1 MGGKFMERSEALSL
15 LKQVSVVCK
24 DLDGSSVS
32 LVNPE
37 VQAGASTGYMIH
49 ITNPIDAHEL
59 ECLKAILEKNHLA
72 MKSEVKH
79 HINL

>member
-1 MGGKFMERSEALSL
+1 MQGFRWLISIF
-15 LKQVSVVCK
+15 
-24 DLDGSSVS
+24 
-32 LVNPE
+32 NPE

-72 MKSEVKH
+72 MKSEVNTILIYKPA
-79 HINL
+79 ILAKFSTLVFVKGK